1 MKSRTTLLG
10 IANGII
16 LLVALSLFIA
26 NYIDSEQMTNMIL
39 GAVTISTSLIGYF
52 TKDDEKKLPFNLTD
66 PVLLAELQ
74 DNAEKFKKLTAK
86 IGKSRND
93 IK

>member
-16 LLVALSLFIA
+16 FLIALILFMA
-26 NYIDSEQMTNMIL
+26 DYIDSEQMTNMIL
-39 GAVTISTSLIGYF
+39 GVVTISTSLIGYF
-52 TKDDEKKLPFNLTD
+52 TKDDKKKLSFNLTD
-66 PVLLAELQ
+66 AVFLAELQ

-86 IGKSRND
+86 IAKSKNN